1 MILID
6 GNNLLWSVQ
15 KTDEEFSAVSDVR
28 LCHILGRYLRLI
40 KEKGEIIFDGVGPQ
54 DKGSFDNIVG
64 LEVFFA
70 GLGVDADSVI
80 EDKIKASTAPRKLT
94 VVSSDR
100 RVRKAARKRRAVSV
114 RSEAF
119 WSGLLRSL
127 NRGEKH
133 REPTAKRTGL
143 TEGETQQWLSFFGI
157 EQ

>member
-80 EDKIKASTAPRKLT
+80 EDKIKASTDPIDSAYMFFNNCHRGQAVQNAGMMKELIRRE
-94 VVSSDR
+94 SDIGG
-100 RVRKAARKRRAVSV
+100 A
-114 RSEAF
+114 
-119 WSGLLRSL
+119 
-127 NRGEKH
+127 
-133 REPTAKRTGL
+133 T
-143 TEGETQQWLSFFGI
+143 
-157 EQ
+157 